1 MRVELPPE
9 PVHFVNRDEE
19 RERALG
25 AVSQWRSRSRP
36 LVVAL
41 SGSGG
46 LGKTELAGLIARAL
60 LDRRTFT
67 DGVLSVDLDDF
78 RADGVLDP
86 GDVLSQLLH
95 SLDVAPDQ
103 VRAPYAARC
112 RQYWNRTSE
121 AKLVLVLDN
130 ARYASEVVPLFPAS
144 GGSVVIVTSHGPLH
158 DLEAGAAVDL
168 ALPPLEER
176 AAVELLELIVR
187 DDRLA
192 ADPEAARAVVRLCDG
207 LPAALHV
214 AGRWVRTHRL
224 RPLSRI
230 LTDLQAELEEKGVS
244 GVEHIWD
251 AAYEDL
257 SRPAALLYRLLPH
270 HPGETFTLHSA
281 VALSGLEAEDCQDA
295 LEELDR
301 AGLLDL
307 RLLSLTVAGQM
318 RLPGPQR
325 GHALRRSRRE
335 EGDAG
340 GVVDEAQ
347 ARLLRWFVRQ
357 AQLADRFAAGRRL
370 TVVDLFDPVPGV
382 PDVPLAD
389 PEAAGEDGSRG
400 GRAERAERAEQA
412 ERAERAARW
421 LDEER
426 HVLFACSR
434 LAHGRGMD
442 AEAVAL
448 SEPVWTHALDRPHQ
462 SEVVEVFRRAVDSAV
477 RHGGNAAWLVR
488 TRCQLAR
495 PLWESQRLS
504 EAQEQIDGAM
514 SALELLGDSERDRK
528 LAASVLEHR
537 GMLKGARG
545 EWGAARDDFSG
556 SRDLHRAIPNPYGV
570 LLQTY
575 RMGEAAANAGDLEMA
590 RRLLSE
596 AHTGFV
602 ERKRERL
609 IGRSAFALAGALHRL
624 GRAEEARELYLRS
637 LAQADKRRSG
647 FDLARVHD
655 ALAELD
661 AAEGDLAQAEEHRT
675 AARNLRRGNGLL

>member
-1 MRVELPPE
+1 MVEGAVVRVELPPE
-9 PVHFVNRDEE
+9 PVYFVNRDDE
-19 RERALG
+19 RERALR
-25 AVSQWRSRSRP
+25 AVAQWRSRSRP
-36 LVVAL
+36 LVMAL

-46 LGKTELAGLIARAL
+46 LGKTELAGLIARTL
-60 LDRRTFT
+60 LDRYPFT

-103 VRAPYAARC
+103 VRAQYAARC
-112 RQYWNRTSE
+112 RQYWNRTSD
-121 AKLVLVLDN
+121 AKLVLLLDN
-130 ARYASEVVPLFPAS
+130 ARYASEVVPLLPAS

-168 ALPPLEER
+168 ALPPLAER
-176 AAVELLELIVR
+176 AATELLELIVR
-187 DDRLA
+187 DNRLA
-192 ADPEAARAVVRLCDG
+192 ADPQTARAVVRLCDG

-230 LTDLQAELEEKGVS
+230 LADLQAELDEKGVS

-251 AAYEDL
+251 TAYADL

-281 VALSGLEAEDCQDA
+281 TALSGLAPEACQDA

-307 RLLSLTVAGQM
+307 RLLALTEAGQL

-325 GHALRRSRRE
+325 GHALRRSRQE
-335 EGDAG
+335 VQDWQVG
-340 GVVDEAQ
+340 EAQ
-347 ARLLRWFVRQ
+347 ARLLRWLVRQ

-370 TVVDLFDPVPGV
+370 TVVGLLDPVPGA
-382 PDVPLAD
+382 PDVPLED
-389 PEAAGEDGSRG
+389 PAAAVDDASR
-400 GRAERAERAEQA
+400 A

-434 LAHGRGMD
+434 LAHARGMD
-442 AEAVAL
+442 TEVVAL
-448 SEPVWTHALDRPHQ
+448 SEPVWTHALDHPHQ
-462 SEVVEVFRRAVDSAV
+462 SEVTEVFRRAVDSAV
-477 RHGGNAAWLVR
+477 RHGGNAGWLVR

-495 PLWESQRLS
+495 PLWESGELD
-504 EAQEQIDGAM
+504 EAEVQLD
-514 SALELLGDSERDRK
+514 SATAVLELLGDSERDRK
-528 LAASVLEHR
+528 LAASAVEFR
-537 GMLKGARG
+537 GMFKGVRG
-545 EWGAARDDFSG
+545 EWSAALADFAG

-575 RMGEAAANAGDLEMA
+575 RMGEASAKTGDLETA
-590 RRLLSE
+590 HRLLSE

-602 ERKRERL
+602 ENERERL
-609 IGRSAFALAGALHRL
+609 IGRSALALAGVLHRL
-624 GRAEEARELYLRS
+624 GRTDEARELYQQS
-637 LAQADKRRSG
+637 LGRADRRRAG

-661 AAEGDLAQAEEHRT
+661 AADGHLAAAEEHRV
-675 AARNLRRGNGLL
+675 AARTLRRRNGLV